1 MMMWPRRLPAWI
13 ATFVCSPVD
22 SSASTAATLGST
34 ACRGRRRIP
43 REILHR
49 LTRRQREKRPCMSF
63 CDPPFVEGLL
73 NLSRQLQQP
82 QRVRDR
88 GLALTQPRGDLL
100 LGHPELVVET
110 LVGTCLFQRAQVFS
124 LQVLEE
130 GDL

>member
-1 MMMWPRRLPAWI
+1 MMMWPRRLPAWM

-43 REILHR
+43 REILQR
-49 LTRRQREKRPCMSF
+49 LTSASVCRTDRLRGS
-63 CDPPFVEGLL
+63 
-73 NLSRQLQQP
+73 LSRQLQQS
-82 QRVRDR
+82 QRVRDC
-88 GLALTQPRGDLL
+88 GLALAQPRGDLL
-100 LGHPELVVET
+100 LGHPELVVEAP
-110 LVGTCLFQRAQVFS
+110 VGPCLFQRTQVFS